1 MNEKLNY
8 FKYGYTLVMIVLVAF
23 LITLIAAIFSYYA
36 SLTFTDLTHYKENSN
51 LLNKNTVYVEAPVF
65 RTDFSQQLI
74 KKTTSDN
81 TKYLFTSEQIDS
93 LKSMPSISEIYYL
106 TDKSLLEEKLILPT
120 IDATVKYNNQEIDSS
135 VFVSTFSSKQITNVK
150 KLTGRGYISA
160 GNYPADDTN
169 RVAVSSSIEGAEI
182 GQPIEINGNKYI
194 ISGLI
199 DSNSPQIILPYTA
212 DNYINYGEKLNLNYL
227 KDSDQLETYYGNML
241 IVFQDK
247 PTSKDLH
254 DLYSI
259 LNNGAIYYQGFIGT
273 DANQF
278 ISVFTRVI
286 NSYRVLILSTL
297 VIIIG
302 LSFIYLMIK
311 YSDNQQKISFKDLL
325 VYDLSLIFGAELFI
339 QLFITI
345 LISRMISN
353 LYILFIFIIVL
364 HIISLGISAW
374 LFFIYNNRKRIKFK
388 NLKIDYNMKKR
399 R

>member
-81 TKYLFTSEQIDS
+81 TKYLFTSEQIES

-106 TDKSLLEEKLILPT
+106 TDKSLLDEKLILPT

-135 VFVSTFSSKQITNVK
+135 VFVSTFSNKQITNVK
-150 KLTGRGYISA
+150 KLTGRTYISA

-182 GQPIEINGNKYI
+182 GQPIKINGNKYI

-241 IVFQDK
+241 IVFQEK

-254 DLYSI
+254 ELYSI

-286 NSYRVLILSTL
+286 DNYRVLIVSAL

-388 NLKIDYNMKKR
+388 SLKNR
-399 R
+399 L